1 MPGAPFP
8 LDTPLLSFTG
18 SQADVWT
25 LRDACAGVQIFGA
38 LGSGKTTGSGQ
49 AIAKTFLASGFGGLV
64 LTAKPD
70 ERGLWESYAAATGRS
85 EDLIIFKPGGQ
96 HKFNFLNYEMK
107 RPGEGAG
114 DTENIVRLLR
124 YVLNVAQQQSGGR
137 QELYWENALNQLL
150 RNSIDIAAAASGNV
164 QLRDVREII
173 KTAPLFPE
181 QIQSREWLENSFCLQ
196 SIRAALSRDLAPE
209 KRRDIE
215 AAADYWTAEFP
226 NLAEKTRSIIVSMF
240 TGLADI
246 FLRGQMFDLFCDKLT
261 IVPEFSQT
269 GKIIILD
276 LPVKEYGESGRLT
289 QVLFKYMWQK
299 AIERRNVQESPRPVF
314 LWADEAQN
322 FCASYDMQF
331 QATARSAKACTVY
344 LTQNLPN
351 YYAAFGSGDK
361 GRHEADALLGNLDT
375 KIFHANGDNVTN
387 TWAAD
392 TIGRSWQQHTSYNSG
407 LSQNGQQPG
416 QQNSSGAGINESY
429 DYIIPPTEFT
439 KFRKGGEPNGLIVDG
454 VMFQSGRR
462 FSSTGA
468 SYTRVAFSQK

>member
-1 MPGAPFP
+1 M
-8 LDTPLLSFTG
+8 PLLSFTG

-38 LGSGKTTGSGQ
+38 LGSGKTSGSGQ

-70 ERGLWESYAAATGRS
+70 ERQLWEHYAAATGRS
-85 EDLIIFKPGGQ
+85 QDIVIFKPGGQ
-96 HKFNFLNYEMK
+96 HQFNFLNYEMK

-114 DTENIVRLLR
+114 DTENLVRLFR
-124 YVLNVAQQQSGGR
+124 YVLDVATQQSSGN
-137 QELYWENALNQLL
+137 QAPFWDYALNQLL
-150 RNSIDIAAAASGNV
+150 RNSIDITAIASGGV
-164 QLRDVREII
+164 GLRDIREVI
-173 KTAPLFPE
+173 KSAPLYPE
-181 QIQSREWLENSFCLQ
+181 QLQSPEWCENSFCMFL
-196 SIRAALSRDLAPE
+196 IEKALSRELSPS
-209 KRRDIE
+209 KRRDLE
-215 AAADYWTAEFP
+215 SASDYWKIEFP
-226 NLAEKTRSIIVSMF
+226 NLNEKTRSIIVSMF
-240 TGLADI
+240 TGLADT
-246 FLRGQMFDLFCDKLT
+246 FLRGQMFDLFCNKLT
-261 IVPEFSQT
+261 IVPEFSET

-276 LPVKEYGESGRLT
+276 LPVKEYGESGRLA

-361 GRHEADALLGNLDT
+361 GKHEADALLGNLDT

-392 TIGRSWQQHTSYNSG
+392 TIGRSWQRHTSFNTNTNY
-407 LSQNGQQPG
+407 QQTG
-416 QQNSSGAGINESY
+416 QQNSGGAGTNESY

-439 KFRKGGEPNGLIVDG
+439 TFRKGGEPNGLVVDG
-454 VMFQSGRR
+454 VIFQSGRR
-462 FSSTGA
+462 FSNTGA
-468 SYTRVAFSQK
+468 SYTRVAFSQR